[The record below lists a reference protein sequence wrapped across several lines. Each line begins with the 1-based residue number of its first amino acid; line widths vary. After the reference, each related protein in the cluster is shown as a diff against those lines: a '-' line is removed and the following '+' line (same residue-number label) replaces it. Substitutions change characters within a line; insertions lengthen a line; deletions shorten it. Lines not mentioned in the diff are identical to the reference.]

1 MGNENEVDQKRG
13 NSKRGFFSWVGNIPV
28 TFQTAF
34 RLIVQ
39 YLAARKREDE
49 TFVLV
54 LNRAYI
60 LKCN

>member
-1 MGNENEVDQKRG
+1 MRQTKNRG
-13 NSKRGFFSWVGNIPV
+13 NSKIGFFSWIAKY
-28 TFQTAF
+28 TCDLSDSFQTYC
-34 RLIVQ
+34 VQ

-60 LKCN
+60 LKRN